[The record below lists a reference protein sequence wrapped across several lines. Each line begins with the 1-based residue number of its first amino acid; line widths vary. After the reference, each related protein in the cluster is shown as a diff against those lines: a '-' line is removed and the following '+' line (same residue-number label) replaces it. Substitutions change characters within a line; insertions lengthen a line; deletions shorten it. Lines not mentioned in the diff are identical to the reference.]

1 MGVKVANNAFG
12 TLSAGI
18 NTSDTTITLDSGQGP
33 RFPSLGAG
41 DYFFGTLVDTSNNLE
56 IVKVTARSA
65 DSMTVVRAQDDTTAT
80 AFAIGDRF
88 ELRPTAALFEAIQA
102 EATVD
107 GITSSAAG
115 TAITID
121 SSDDVTVANDLTVS
135 GIVDTPRLDLNT
147 VRNVRMVLGGEIG
160 ALNVDDGGVEFH
172 TDTHFSVYEN
182 DDTNHRVFHINSNTG
197 IIQMEKQVC
206 FYAYRSSSYAAGS
219 GDIEVSVNSTLVNRG
234 SHYNTSGN
242 RFTAPVAGA
251 YKFDF
256 HITTYRDDVTTLN
269 SQDDSMYITVKKNGV
284 ELGRNAGAPAS
295 MLNPGVLSRNG
306 VELSTSFSCIL
317 ELAAND
323 YIEPEFGDISVSLTI
338 SNANFCGFLIG

>member
-1 MGVKVANNAFG
+1 MGVKVTNNAFG

-18 NTSDTTITLDSGQGP
+18 NASDTTITLDSGQGA
-33 RFPSLGAG
+33 RFPTLGAG
-41 DYFFGTLVDTSNNLE
+41 DYFYGTLVDTSNNIE
-56 IVKVTARSA
+56 IIKVTARST
-65 DSMTVVRAQDDTTAT
+65 DSMTVTRAQDDTTAT

-88 ELRPTAALFEAIQA
+88 ELRPVAALFEDIIANA
-102 EATVD
+102 SVD
-107 GITSSAAG
+107 GITSSATG

-135 GIVDTPRLDLNT
+135 GIVDAPRVDLKNA
-147 VRNVRMVLGGEIG
+147 RNVRMILGGETG
-160 ALNVDDGGVEFH
+160 ALNADDGGVEFH

-206 FYAYRSSSYAAGS
+206 FYAYRSSSYALGT
-219 GDIEVSVNSTLVNRG
+219 GDMEVSINTTLVNRG
-234 SHYNTSGN
+234 NHYNTSGN

-256 HITTYRDDVTTLN
+256 HLTCYRDDVTTLN
-269 SQDDSMYITVKKNGV
+269 SQDDSMYMTVKKNGV

-317 ELAAND
+317 ELAEND
-323 YIEPEFGDISVSLTI
+323 YIEPELGDVSVSLTL